1 MGAGSGGRAE
11 LWLRRFLRLHARPLF
26 GRGLDRERNL
36 TCTGRILSRLWNVR
50 PRTLSLG
57 AESELCWGRER
68 ERCAILSSI
77 MGALCAHPDVS
88 GRRGK
93 YRNTVGTWSRRGAE
107 LWACCYT
114 RRRVRLLFVRRTDWG
129 KSLAC
134 VGGILSLLW
143 NIRLLALSLGEQ
155 GKLRRGGSGECCVIL
170 SIILTG
176 FIAQPNVSDRGR
188 EPRNTVGA
196 GSGGRGEPWVRSLT
210 NLRACLLFGGGLV
223 RERNLSCENRI
234 LSLLRN
240 VRLLALSLRE
250 ERELC
255 WRRSGECC
263 VLLSIILTGFIA
275 QPNVSGRGREPR
287 NTVGAWS
294 GGRVEPRVRCF
305 SNLPICLPHSG
316 VMACGREL
324 PYMSRILPLL
334 WDGGILAIRLG
345 EERELCWRRS
355 RECCVLLSI
364 IMRELGA
371 QSNVSDRRCESR
383 NTVGAWSGR
392 GGEAQV
398 RCFIPLRT

>member
-1 MGAGSGGRAE
+1 MSLLRNVRPLAFRLGEEGEFRREGSGG
-11 LWLRRFLRLHARPLF
+11 
-26 GRGLDRERNL
+26 
-36 TCTGRILSRLWNVR
+36 
-50 PRTLSLG
+50 
-57 AESELCWGRER
+57 
-68 ERCAILSSI
+68 
-77 MGALCAHPDVS
+77 
-88 GRRGK
+88 
-93 YRNTVGTWSRRGAE
+93 
-107 LWACCYT
+107 
-114 RRRVRLLFVRRTDWG
+114 
-129 KSLAC
+129 
-134 VGGILSLLW
+134 
-143 NIRLLALSLGEQ
+143 
-155 GKLRRGGSGECCVIL
+155 CCVLL

-196 GSGGRGEPWVRSLT
+196 GSGGRGEPWVRYLT
-210 NLRACLLFGGGLV
+210 NLRACLLFGGGLA
-223 RERNLSCENRI
+223 RERNLPCGNRI

-263 VLLSIILTGFIA
+263 VLLSIIMRELGA
-275 QPNVSGRGREPR
+275 QSNVSGRGREPRNTVGAWSGGRVEPRVRCFSNLPICLPHSGVMSCGRNLPYVSRILPLLWDGDILAIRQGEERELCWRRSGECCVLLSIIMRELGAQSNVSGRGREPR

-345 EERELCWRRS
+345 EERELCWRWSGER
-355 RECCVLLSI
+355 CVLLSI
-364 IMRELGA
+364 IMTGFSA

-398 RCFIPLRT
+398 LCFIPLRT

>member
-26 GRGLDRERNL
+26 GRGLDRGRNL

-50 PRTLSLG
+50 PRTLRLG

-68 ERCAILSSI
+68 ERCALLSSI

-93 YRNTVGTWSRRGAE
+93 YRNTVGTWSRRGAK
-107 LWACCYT
+107 LWTCCYT

-155 GKLRRGGSGECCVIL
+155 GKLRRGGGGECCVLL

-176 FIAQPNVSDRGR
+176 FTAQPNVSDRGR

-223 RERNLSCENRI
+223 RERNLSCGNRI

-255 WRRSGECC
+255 WRRS
-263 VLLSIILTGFIA
+263 V
-275 QPNVSGRGREPR
+275 
-287 NTVGAWS
+287 
-294 GGRVEPRVRCF
+294 
-305 SNLPICLPHSG
+305 
-316 VMACGREL
+316 
-324 PYMSRILPLL
+324 
-334 WDGGILAIRLG
+334 
-345 EERELCWRRS
+345 
-355 RECCVLLSI
+355 ECCVLLSI

-371 QSNVSDRRCESR
+371 QSNVSGRGCKSRNAVGVGSGGRGGPRVRCFSNLHICLPHSGVMTCGRELPYMSRILPLLWNACLLAIRLGEESELCWRRSGERCVLLRIIMMGFRAQSNVSDRGCEPR
-383 NTVGAWSGR
+383 NTV
-392 GGEAQV
+392 
-398 RCFIPLRT
+398 